1 VPGTAALKIGDDLLN
16 NNNARGSNGRRAA
29 AMLMSSIPMGR
40 QTFPCL
46 PTDSSTINLSWARV
60 AGLHCGRSPLM
71 FTGRSPH
78 AAAVEA
84 PMRLSLLVFVG
95 ALALGGS
102 PGAQTSPS
110 PAGTTPWRPTA
121 RPAPSPV
128 PQGVAA
134 PSAADAVAIAEVLA
148 FEKAMEAAVVSGDT
162 AFLDRALAPTFVFTH
177 GDGWVDGGA
186 PLKVDSKASWIEYVK
201 RQPPPYWYRDLDH
214 VQVELH
220 GDIALTLGR
229 YFYSPRQTSSTEDSA
244 SHMHVWF
251 ERLYAKRSGRW
262 QHLSHRTVKGPQ
274 PTPRG
279 DRSSDN
285 SASDDAS
292 VRAVVASYVDARER
306 QDQAAIGALFT
317 ADADQFNTAG
327 EWRRGR
333 EAIVRGTQASS
344 QRNSGT
350 RRISLR
356 AVRFPA
362 AGVAIADGD
371 YQIAAAAGAARSMW
385 TTFVLIRQAEGWRI
399 AAIRNALP
407 TGPVTQ

>member
-1 VPGTAALKIGDDLLN
+1 
-16 NNNARGSNGRRAA
+16 
-29 AMLMSSIPMGR
+29 
-40 QTFPCL
+40 
-46 PTDSSTINLSWARV
+46 
-60 AGLHCGRSPLM
+60 
-71 FTGRSPH
+71 
-78 AAAVEA
+78 
-84 PMRLSLLVFVG
+84 MRLFLIVFVG
-95 ALALGGS
+95 ALALGDS
-102 PGAQTSPS
+102 PGAQTPPS
-110 PAGTTPWRPTA
+110 PADATRWRPTPSA
-121 RPAPSPV
+121 APRPV
-128 PQGVAA
+128 PPGVAA
-134 PSAADAVAIAEVLA
+134 PNAADAVTIAEVLA

-162 AFLDRALAPTFVFTH
+162 AFLDRALAPTFIFTH

-201 RQPPPYWYRDLDH
+201 RQPPPYWYRELDH

-229 YFYSPRQTSSTEDSA
+229 YFYSPRQPSSTEDAA
-244 SHMHVWF
+244 SHMQVWF
-251 ERLYAKRSGRW
+251 ERIYAKRNGRW

-279 DRSSDN
+279 DRSSDGT
-285 SASDDAS
+285 ATDEAL
-292 VRAVVASYVDARER
+292 VRAVVASYVEARER
-306 QDQAAIGALFT
+306 RDQQAIGALFT
-317 ADADQFNTAG
+317 TDADQFNTAG

-350 RRISLR
+350 RRIALR

-362 AGVAIADGD
+362 PGVAIADGD
-371 YQIAAAAGAARSMW
+371 YEIAAAGGARSMW
-385 TTFVLIRQAEGWRI
+385 TTFVLIRQPEGWRI